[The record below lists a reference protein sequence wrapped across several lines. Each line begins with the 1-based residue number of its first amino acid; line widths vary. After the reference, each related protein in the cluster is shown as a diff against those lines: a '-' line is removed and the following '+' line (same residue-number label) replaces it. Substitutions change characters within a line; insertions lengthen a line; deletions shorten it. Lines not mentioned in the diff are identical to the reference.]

1 MTTVI
6 MQNWY
11 YPQFGIPN
19 YKSMK
24 ERKIKRSSID
34 WNDLAEAMKSMAH
47 PERLAI
53 LHLMCNCGC
62 DQVMVKNIYKALH
75 LEQSIT
81 SRHLGI
87 MKKSR
92 LLKREVRGGKTLY
105 GFNNESLTAQCV
117 KKLLTE

>member
-1 MTTVI
+1 MA
-6 MQNWY
+6 
-11 YPQFGIPN
+11 
-19 YKSMK
+19 
-24 ERKIKRSSID
+24 KIKTKSETD
-34 WNDLAEAMKSMAH
+34 WTELADAMKSTAH

-62 DQVMVKNIYKALH
+62 DQIMVKDIYSTLD

-87 MKKSR
+87 MKKSGV
-92 LLKREVRGGKTLY
+92 LKREIKEGKTFY
-105 GFNNESLTAQCV
+105 RFNKDNRTAQCI

>member
-1 MTTVI
+1 MAKNKTT
-6 MQNWY
+6 QEPYW
-11 YPQFGIPN
+11 G
-19 YKSMK
+19 
-24 ERKIKRSSID
+24 
-34 WNDLAEAMKSMAH
+34 DLAEALKSTAH

-62 DQVMVKNIYKALH
+62 DEIMVKDIYGALH

-87 MKKSR
+87 MKKAGV
-92 LLKREVRGGKTLY
+92 LKREIKEGKTFY
-105 GFNNESLTAQCV
+105 RFNKKNLTAQCI

>member
-1 MTTVI
+1 M
-6 MQNWY
+6 
-11 YPQFGIPN
+11 
-19 YKSMK
+19 
-24 ERKIKRSSID
+24 IKTEVKTD
-34 WNDLAEAMKSMAH
+34 WSDLAEALKSTAH

-62 DQVMVKNIYKALH
+62 DKIMVKDIYSTLH

-87 MKKSR
+87 MRKSGV
-92 LLKREVRGGKTLY
+92 LKREIKKGKTFY
-105 GFNNESLTAQCV
+105 RFNKDNLTTNCI